1 MGENALHKAA
11 TPLAILA
18 SYAPQEVEVDGLV
31 YRESLNAVLMSSGIA
46 ANVIPDE
53 AVITVNYRFA
63 PSKNSKDAEAH
74 LRELFAGYDL
84 TVTDFADGARPGL
97 DLPEAAAFVAA
108 TGTTPFPKYGWTD
121 VARFSALGI
130 PAVNFGPG
138 DPNKAHADDEAV
150 EIDQIYACE
159 KALRNWL
166 LA

>member
-11 TPLAILA
+11 GPLSILA
-18 SYAPQEVEVDGLV
+18 NYVPLEVEVDGLT
-31 YRESLNAVLMSSGIA
+31 YRESLNAVLLSAGIA

-63 PSKNSKDAEAH
+63 PSKSHVEAEAY
-74 LRELFAGYDL
+74 LREVFEGYEL
-84 TVTDFADGARPGL
+84 KVTDFADGARPGL
-97 DLPEAAAFVAA
+97 DLPEAAAFVQA
-108 TGTTPFPKYGWTD
+108 TGTEPFPKYGWTD

-150 EIDQIYACE
+150 VIDQIYSCE
-159 KALRNWL
+159 NALRNWL
-166 LA
+166 TA